1 MRAKYSLIDL
11 VVKWLNHEHPP
22 REIPLSDF
30 ERVRYEIKPG
40 DVILVEGRT
49 RVSEVIKLLTQSRWS
64 HAALYLGRIH
74 EIDHPMSRKRLKSFY
89 DGQPDVQLIVES
101 ELGKGTIIRPLT
113 FYDRDHLRICRPRD
127 LTYKD
132 MQSVVNYAIS
142 RLGSN
147 YDIRQI
153 FDLARFLFPWW
164 IMPRKW
170 RSSIFQRNIGVATKT
185 VCSTMI
191 AEAFGSIQYPILPL
205 VKRDDNNEVKVFR
218 RNPKLCTPSDF
229 DYSPY
234 FDIIKYPFID
244 FSTRKPH
251 YRLMPWSRESSLQ
264 VHEEGHYLT
273 DHPDQINKPRE
284 RHEHPDQHSKP

>member
-11 VVKWLNHEHPP
+11 VVNWLNYERPP

-30 ERVRYEIKPG
+30 ERVRHEIKPG

-64 HAALYLGRIH
+64 HAALYLGRLH
-74 EIDHPMSRKRLKSFY
+74 EIDHPMSRERLKSFF

-132 MQSVVNYAIS
+132 MQSVINYAIS
-142 RLGSN
+142 RLGSD

-164 IMPRKW
+164 IMPRRW
-170 RSSIFQRNIGVATKT
+170 RSSIFQHNIGLATKT

-191 AEAFGSIQYPILPL
+191 AEAFASIQYPILPL
-205 VKRDDNNEVKVFR
+205 VKRDDHDEVKVYR

-234 FDIIKYPFID
+234 FDIIKYPFVD
-244 FSTRKPH
+244 FSMRKPH
-251 YRLMPWSRESSLQ
+251 YRLMPWSRGGSLQ
-264 VHEEGHYLT
+264 THEEGHYLT
-273 DHPDQINKPRE
+273 GHPDENSENAAQSNKT
-284 RHEHPDQHSKP
+284 K

>member
-1 MRAKYSLIDL
+1 MRAKYSLIE
-11 VVKWLNHEHPP
+11 VIVNWLNREHPP

-30 ERVRYEIKPG
+30 ERVRHEIKPG

-64 HAALYLGRIH
+64 HAALYLGRLH
-74 EIDHPMSRKRLKSFY
+74 EIDHPMSREKVKSFF

-113 FYDRDHLRICRPRD
+113 LYDRDHLRICRPRD

-132 MQSVVNYAIS
+132 RQGVVSYAIS
-142 RLGSN
+142 RLGSD

-164 IMPRKW
+164 IMPRRW
-170 RSSIFQRNIGVATKT
+170 RSSIFQHNIGSATKT
-185 VCSTMI
+185 VCSTML
-191 AEAFGSIQYPILPL
+191 AEAFASIQYPILPL
-205 VKRDDNNEVKVFR
+205 VKRDDHNEVKVFR

-234 FDIIKYPFID
+234 FDIIKYPFVD
-244 FSTRKPH
+244 FSTGKPH
-251 YRLMPWSRESSLQ
+251 YRLMPWSRESEFKTY
-264 VHEEGHYLT
+264 EEGHYLSGQKEDSPNNT
-273 DHPDQINKPRE
+273 EHSNKP
-284 RHEHPDQHSKP
+284 D